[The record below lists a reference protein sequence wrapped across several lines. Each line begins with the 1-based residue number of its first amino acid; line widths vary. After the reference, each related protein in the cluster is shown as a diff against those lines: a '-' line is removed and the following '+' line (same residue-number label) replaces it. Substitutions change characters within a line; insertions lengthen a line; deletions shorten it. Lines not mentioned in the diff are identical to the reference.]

1 MLNRGVLALLIIALA
16 LLASPGLARPAD
28 AQTTIVVDDD
38 NHNCVDGN
46 PPDWSTIDSAVM
58 VANPGDTIRVCEGD
72 YAAPYGDITTD
83 HLTITGPGATPEND
97 GVAIVHHSGHHS
109 GWSSPIFRIYGDG
122 VVVEGL
128 DLNAVPPPG
137 FTDPT
142 IAIESQSNSLTIQH
156 NEIRNAT
163 AQAVYASGRY
173 VQVLSNNIHD
183 NQEGIHC
190 QCADSALSGNTVNG
204 TGNSALAVYGNGS
217 VITDNAVTNGTVEA
231 YGDDALISS
240 NRISGATVGTLI
252 HVEGNFIGVTDNTL
266 SDSTGYGIM
275 AASGNCTST
284 SVTIGRNTFTRI
296 TAPIHLYDQNAS
308 DDLTLTATIGGS
320 ASQANTFLDS
330 GGSLGD
336 SNYLVQMDGAPFD
349 VNAQYNKW
357 GLCTP
362 AEIEQEIYDKADD
375 PALGR
380 VIYEPFIAPSGCSTP
395 TPTTT
400 ATPTRTPTPTAT
412 ATPGGTATPTP
423 GPTRTVTIPAA
434 SWANLTWS
442 GASSPQAVADCFGAG
457 NVTVMYRLDATTG
470 TFHRWIRGRD
480 DLSNMGE
487 VMRFDAMLALNASA
501 QPATCTMP
509 DDVSPYTLTIP
520 AGRWANFAWLAPSFP
535 AEVAPQ
541 ACSEGS
547 IAVIYRLDALTQTF
561 QRWVRGRPE
570 LSNMTDVQPYD
581 ALLALN
587 ASGQSSTCTFS
598 HYGQLVTGSS

>member
-1 MLNRGVLALLIIALA
+1 MLNRGALCLLLIALA
-16 LLASPGLARPAD
+16 VLASPGLARPVD
-28 AQTTIVVDDD
+28 AQTIITVDDD
-38 NHNCVDGN
+38 NQNCVDGGS
-46 PPDWSTIDSAVM
+46 PDWSNITSALM
-58 VANPGDTIRVCEGD
+58 LANPGDTIRICEGD
-72 YAAPYGDITTD
+72 YAAPSIDITTD
-83 HLTITGPGATPEND
+83 YLTITGPAATPEND
-97 GVAIVHHSGHHS
+97 GVAIVHHSGYHS
-109 GWSSPIFRIYGDG
+109 GWTSPIFRIYGDG

-217 VITDNAVTNGTVEA
+217 VITDNVVTNGSVEA

-240 NRISGATVGTLI
+240 NRISGATVGALI

-284 SVTIGRNTFTRI
+284 SVTIGRNTFSHV
-296 TAPIHLYDQNAS
+296 TAPIHLYDQNAA
-308 DDLTLTATIGGS
+308 DDLTLTATIGGG
-320 ASQANTFLDS
+320 ASEANTFTNS

-336 SNYLVQMDGAPFD
+336 SSYLVQMDGATFD
-349 VNAQYNKW
+349 VNAQYNNW
-357 GLCTP
+357 GLCT
-362 AEIEQEIYDKADD
+362 AADIEKEIHDKADD
-375 PALGR
+375 PAQGR
-380 VIYEPFIAPSGCSTP
+380 VDFEPFIAPSGCSTP
-395 TPTTT
+395 TPT
-400 ATPTRTPTPTAT
+400 ATPTPTPTAT
-412 ATPGGTATPTP
+412 PGGAATPIP
-423 GPTRTVTIPAA
+423 GPTRTVTIAPG
-434 SWANLTWS
+434 SWANFTWS
-442 GASSPQAVADCFGAG
+442 GASSPQTVADCFGAG
-457 NVTVMYRLDATTG
+457 NVTVMYRLDAASG

-487 VMRFDAMLALNASA
+487 VMRFDALLALNASA
-501 QPATCTMP
+501 QSATCTMP

-520 AGRWANFAWLAPSFP
+520 AASWANFAWLAFSFP
-535 AEVAPQ
+535 AEVAPD

-561 QRWVRGRPE
+561 QRWVRGRPD

-587 ASGQSSTCTFS
+587 ASDQPSTCMFS